1 MMLLAE
7 AALSG
12 KVPLMVW
19 AALVLPMIPGVIWLW
34 IFYRT
39 DWYEPEPKR
48 LVAGTFALGV
58 IAILPAFGAER
69 LVGLFYPFLEHIER
83 ANAEGTVAWGP
94 LVIGCFLVIGPFEEL
109 AKFAAVRWFVF
120 RNREFD
126 EPLDGIIYA
135 AAAAL
140 GFASLEN
147 VLYVFDFKS
156 GAIQWSTL
164 GVRSL
169 LALPGHVIFST
180 TWGYALGRSKFDA
193 RYRVWPM
200 VAASAMLHGLYDFLL
215 MCSPTRRLILL
226 YMSLMVPV
234 IVRQISILRSE
245 SPFAPGAVTP
255 RLAEAPPP
263 ADASAAARGEDAT

>member
-1 MMLLAE
+1 MGL
-7 AALSG
+7 
-12 KVPLMVW
+12 
-19 AALVLPMIPGVIWLW
+19 AALVIPMIPGVVWLW

-48 LVAGTFALGV
+48 LVLATFGLGV
-58 IAILPAFGAER
+58 LAILPAFGGER
-69 LVGLFYPFLEHIER
+69 LLGMAYPFLEHIER
-83 ANAEGTVAWGP
+83 ASQAGGSGRAWP
-94 LVIGCFLVIGPFEEL
+94 MLVGCFLVIGPCEEIS
-109 AKFAAVRWFVF
+109 KFLAVRLFIY
-120 RNREFD
+120 RHREFN

-147 VLYVFDFKS
+147 VLYVIDWHTGHVQW
-156 GAIQWSTL
+156 GAL

-180 TWGYALGRSKFDA
+180 TWGYALGRQKFDP

-200 VAASAMLHGLYDFLL
+200 VAISAALHGLYDFLL
-215 MCSPTRRLILL
+215 MYGPTRSLILL

-234 IVRQISILRSE
+234 IVRQIRLLRAD
-245 SPFAPGAVTP
+245 SPFAPTRVPLT
-255 RLAEAPPP
+255 PPP
-263 ADASAAARGEDAT
+263 PIAADGARDGDAT

>member
-1 MMLLAE
+1 MGLA
-7 AALSG
+7 AVL
-12 KVPLMVW
+12 
-19 AALVLPMIPGVIWLW
+19 LPMIPGVIWLW

-48 LVAGTFALGV
+48 LVLATFGLGV
-58 IAILPAFGAER
+58 VSILPAFAGER
-69 LVGLFYPFLEHIER
+69 AAALVYPFLEHIEQ
-83 ANAEGTVAWGP
+83 ASQSHNVAAWP
-94 LVIGCFLVIGPFEEL
+94 MFVGCFLVIGPCEEV
-109 AKFAAVRWFVF
+109 AKFLAVRLFVY
-120 RNREFD
+120 RHEEFN

-147 VLYVFDFKS
+147 VLYVFDWHTHQVHW
-156 GAIQWSTL
+156 GTL

-180 TWGYALGRSKFDA
+180 TWGYALGRKRFDA

-200 VAASAMLHGLYDFLL
+200 VLLAAWLHGLYDFLL
-215 MCSPTRRLILL
+215 MYPPTRALIVL

-234 IVRQISILRSE
+234 IVRQIRLLRSE
-245 SPFAPGAVTP
+245 SPFAPGAQLP
-255 RLAEAPPP
+255 LSALAATPP
-263 ADASAAARGEDAT
+263 AKDGGAPDANAT